1 MNPTHALLDELA
13 LKIFSS
19 SPSALSEDS
28 TSFSQCDEKEKRS
41 GVGPPVERE
50 TGRLNLTR
58 NPSYRPAR
66 HPTTP
71 LGSDSQGRYP
81 LKRANSRIQFFY
93 VHELFRSFN
102 QWRILNQKI
111 GVQ

>member
-1 MNPTHALLDELA
+1 MLHIN
-13 LKIFSS
+13 FS

-28 TSFSQCDEKEKRS
+28 FIQSETEKEKRS
-41 GVGPPVERE
+41 GPPVERE

-71 LGSDSQGRYP
+71 LFGFKISLYLEF
-81 LKRANSRIQFFY
+81 LKNNFCKINIMY
-93 VHELFRSFN
+93 VLF
-102 QWRILNQKI
+102 
-111 GVQ
+111 V